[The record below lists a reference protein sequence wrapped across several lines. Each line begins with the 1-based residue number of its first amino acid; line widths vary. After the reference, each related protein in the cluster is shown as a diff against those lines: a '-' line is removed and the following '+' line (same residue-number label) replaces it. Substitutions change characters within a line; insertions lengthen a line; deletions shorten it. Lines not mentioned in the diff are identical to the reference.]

1 MKFEALNFDNRL
13 LEGIREMGYER
24 CTPVQE
30 QALPESLEG
39 NDISVQAQTG
49 TGKTAVFLL
58 TILQRMI
65 TGTRSVTELRGLI
78 LVPTRELAVQ
88 VEKQA
93 VEFCAHLP
101 FRSLSV
107 YGGVGY
113 DKQLAAL
120 KKGVQI
126 IVATPGRLIDL
137 VKGKQINL
145 SKIDF
150 FVLDEAD
157 RMFDMGFMP
166 DVRYILQKVPPKAK
180 RQTMIFS
187 ATLDR
192 RIRQIASIYMR
203 KTVEVAIEP
212 DQVTVEN
219 VEQKLF
225 HVAREEK
232 IPLLI
237 ALLRREEMPKVLIFT
252 NMKRTAEK
260 VSAKLNGNGIEAEVL
275 TGDVNQNKRLKII
288 SGLQSGKIKVLVAT
302 DVAARGLH
310 IDDISHVINYDLP
323 TEVANYVHR
332 IGRTARAGA
341 HGKAYTIACEDLVEY
356 LPELEIYIEQ
366 KIDVAHIDFELPQ
379 VKPGVYPRTPIGR
392 PGQSGHS
399 RGAPPRRGAGP
410 GPRRTSRGGP
420 PRGNRGPARGRS
432 R

>member
-1 MKFEALNFDNRL
+1 MKFATLDLDKKL
-13 LEGIREMGYER
+13 LDGILDVGYER

-30 QALPESLEG
+30 QTLPDSLAG
-39 NDISVQAQTG
+39 HDVSVQAQTG

-65 TGTRSVTELRGLI
+65 VSKKDDRRLRALI

-93 VEFCAHLP
+93 RAFCGHLP
-101 FRSLSV
+101 YRAVSI

-113 DKQLAAL
+113 DKQLAEL

-137 VKGKQINL
+137 VKGKSIDL
-145 SKIDF
+145 SKVEF
-150 FVLDEAD
+150 MVLDEAD

-166 DVRYILQKVPPKAK
+166 DVRYILKKVPPKSR

-192 RIRQIASIYMR
+192 RIHQIASMYMR
-203 KTVEVAIEP
+203 KSVEVAIEP
-212 DQVTVEN
+212 DQATVEN
-219 VEQKLF
+219 VEQKVF

-232 IPLLI
+232 IPLLL
-237 ALLRREEMPKVLIFT
+237 ALIRREEMPKVLIFT

-260 VSAKLNGNGIEAEVL
+260 VCHKLNGNGIEAEVI
-275 TGDVNQNKRLKII
+275 TGDIAQQKRLRLI
-288 SGLQSGKIKVLVAT
+288 SKMQTGKIRVLVAT
-302 DVAARGLH
+302 DVAARGIH
-310 IDDISHVINYDLP
+310 IDDISHVINFDLP
-323 TEVANYVHR
+323 TDAASYVHR

-356 LPELEIYIEQ
+356 LPEVERFIEQ
-366 KIDVAHIDFELPQ
+366 KIDVSHIDFELPKDKAGAWR
-379 VKPGVYPRTPIGR
+379 KPFNPAGRRGPPQKRRTG
-392 PGQSGHS
+392 G
-399 RGAPPRRGAGP
+399 PPRRGP
-410 GPRRTSRGGP
+410 SRGY
-420 PRGNRGPARGRS
+420 RGR
-432 R
+432 

>member
-1 MKFEALNFDNRL
+1 MKFATLDLDKKL
-13 LEGIREMGYER
+13 LDGILDVGYER

-30 QALPESLEG
+30 QTLPDSLAG
-39 NDISVQAQTG
+39 HDVSVQAQTG

-65 TGTRSVTELRGLI
+65 VSKKDDRRLRALI

-93 VEFCAHLP
+93 RAFCGHLP
-101 FRSLSV
+101 YRAVSI

-113 DKQLAAL
+113 DKQLAEL

-137 VKGKQINL
+137 VKGKSIDL
-145 SKIDF
+145 SKVEF
-150 FVLDEAD
+150 MVLDEAD

-166 DVRYILQKVPPKAK
+166 DVRYILKKVPPKSR

-192 RIRQIASIYMR
+192 RIHQIASMYMR
-203 KTVEVAIEP
+203 KSVEVAIEP
-212 DQVTVEN
+212 DQATVEN
-219 VEQKLF
+219 VEQKVF

-232 IPLLI
+232 IPLLL
-237 ALLRREEMPKVLIFT
+237 ALIRREEMPKVLIFT

-260 VSAKLNGNGIEAEVL
+260 VCHKLNGNGIEAEVI
-275 TGDVNQNKRLKII
+275 TGDIAQQKRLRLI
-288 SGLQSGKIKVLVAT
+288 SKMQTGKIRVLVAT
-302 DVAARGLH
+302 DVAARGIH
-310 IDDISHVINYDLP
+310 IDDISHVINFDLP
-323 TEVANYVHR
+323 TDAASYVHR

-356 LPELEIYIEQ
+356 LPEVERFIEQ
-366 KIDVAHIDFELPQ
+366 KIDVSHIDFELPKDKAGAWR
-379 VKPGVYPRTPIGR
+379 KPFNPAG
-392 PGQSGHS
+392 
-399 RGAPPRRGAGP
+399 RRGPPPTP
-410 GPRRTSRGGP
+410 GWIRSISR
-420 PRGNRGPARGRS
+420 
-432 R
+432 

>member
-1 MKFEALNFDNRL
+1 VKFITLDLDKRL
-13 LEGIREMGYER
+13 LNGIRDVGYER

-30 QALPESLEG
+30 QTLPESLKG
-39 NDISVQAQTG
+39 NDVSVQAQTG

-65 TGTRSVTELRGLI
+65 VSKMDDRRLRALI

-88 VEKQA
+88 VEEQA
-93 VEFCAHLP
+93 KAFCTHLP
-101 FRSLSV
+101 YRAVSI

-113 DKQLAAL
+113 EQQLAEL

-137 VKGKQINL
+137 VKGKSIDL
-145 SKIDF
+145 SKVEF
-150 FVLDEAD
+150 MVLDEAD

-166 DVRYILQKVPPKAK
+166 DVRYILKKVPPKSK

-192 RIRQIASIYMR
+192 RIHQIASMYMR
-203 KTVEVAIEP
+203 KSVEIAIEP
-212 DQVTVEN
+212 DQATVEN
-219 VEQKLF
+219 VEQKVF

-232 IPLLI
+232 IPLLL
-237 ALLRREEMPKVLIFT
+237 ALFLREEMPKVLIFT

-260 VSAKLNGNGIEAEVL
+260 VCHKLNGNGIEAEVI
-275 TGDVNQNKRLKII
+275 TGDIAQQKRLRLITKM
-288 SGLQSGKIKVLVAT
+288 QKGKIRVLVAT

-310 IDDISHVINYDLP
+310 IDDISHVINFDLP
-323 TEVANYVHR
+323 TETASYVHR

-356 LPELEIYIEQ
+356 LPEVEKFIEQ
-366 KIDVAHIDFELPQ
+366 KITVSHIDFELPKDNAGPWR
-379 VKPGVYPRTPIGR
+379 KPFAPAGRQRPPQKRRTG
-392 PGQSGHS
+392 G
-399 RGAPPRRGAGP
+399 PPRRGP
-410 GPRRTSRGGP
+410 SRGY
-420 PRGNRGPARGRS
+420 RS

>member
-1 MKFEALNFDNRL
+1 MKFATLDLDKKL
-13 LEGIREMGYER
+13 LDGILDVGYER

-30 QALPESLEG
+30 QTLPDSLAG
-39 NDISVQAQTG
+39 HDVSVQAQTG

-65 TGTRSVTELRGLI
+65 VSKKDDRRLRALI

-93 VEFCAHLP
+93 RAFCGHLP
-101 FRSLSV
+101 YRAVSI

-113 DKQLAAL
+113 DKQLAEL

-137 VKGKQINL
+137 VKGKSIDL
-145 SKIDF
+145 SKVEF
-150 FVLDEAD
+150 MVLDEAD

-166 DVRYILQKVPPKAK
+166 DVRYILKKVPPKSR

-192 RIRQIASIYMR
+192 RIHQIASMYMR
-203 KTVEVAIEP
+203 KSVEVAIEP
-212 DQVTVEN
+212 DQATVEN
-219 VEQKLF
+219 VEQKVF

-232 IPLLI
+232 IPLLL
-237 ALLRREEMPKVLIFT
+237 ALIRREEMPKVLIFT

-260 VSAKLNGNGIEAEVL
+260 VCHKLNGNGIEAEVI
-275 TGDVNQNKRLKII
+275 TGDIAQQKRLRLI
-288 SGLQSGKIKVLVAT
+288 SKMQTGKIRVLVAT
-302 DVAARGLH
+302 DVAARGIH
-310 IDDISHVINYDLP
+310 IDDISHVINFDLP
-323 TEVANYVHR
+323 TDAASYVHR

-356 LPELEIYIEQ
+356 LPEVERFIEQ
-366 KIDVAHIDFELPQ
+366 KIDVSHIDFELPKDKASAWR
-379 VKPGVYPRTPIGR
+379 KPFNPAGRRGPPQKRRTG
-392 PGQSGHS
+392 G
-399 RGAPPRRGAGP
+399 PPRRGP
-410 GPRRTSRGGP
+410 SRGY
-420 PRGNRGPARGRS
+420 RGR
-432 R
+432 